1 MFWALNVL
9 HFAHHYSEQISIVS
23 GGKTRQSFLEL
34 DPSISFFRRILE
46 NVQRAQ
52 ISIILCTRKSIVSG
66 VAHMYRLELER
77 LPCPVASSE
86 LARWY
91 FETLDYYFHY
101 YFSYYLSYYNYYSE
115 LAQDLRPFI
124 KGVRRLHH
132 QSGFL
137 PRWSSF
143 QPLINL
149 CTKLHSPPGAAP
161 WPLLLVSLKW
171 SIMKQ

>member
-91 FETLDYYFHY
+91 FETLDYYFSY
-101 YFSYYLSYYNYYSE
+101 YFYYYHYYSE

-132 QSGFL
+132 HQSGFL

-143 QPLINL
+143 QPLINV
-149 CTKLHSPPGAAP
+149 CTELHSPSGAD
-161 WPLLLVSLKW
+161 WRPLLLVSLKW
-171 SIMKQ
+171 SIKNN

>member
-9 HFAHHYSEQISIVS
+9 HFAHHYSEQISS
-23 GGKTRQSFLEL
+23 RLEL
-34 DPSISFFRRILE
+34 DPCMSFFQLILE
-46 NVQRAQ
+46 NVQRTQ

-91 FETLDYYFHY
+91 FETLDNYFYYYHF
-101 YFSYYLSYYNYYSE
+101 YSE
-115 LAQDLRPFI
+115 LVQDLRPFI

-143 QPLINL
+143 QPLIKL
-149 CTKLHSPPGAAP
+149 CTKLHFPPGAVRR
-161 WPLLLVSLKW
+161 PLLLVSLKW
-171 SIMKQ
+171 SIKKQ

>member
-23 GGKTRQSFLEL
+23 GGKTRQSFGVGPLYVFL
-34 DPSISFFRRILE
+34 STQ
-46 NVQRAQ
+46 NVQRTQ

-91 FETLDYYFHY
+91 FETLDYYYSY
-101 YFSYYLSYYNYYSE
+101 YFYYYHYYSE
-115 LAQDLRPFI
+115 MAQDPRPFI

-149 CTKLHSPPGAAP
+149 CTKLHSPPGAVRR
-161 WPLLLVSLKW
+161 PLLLVSLKW
-171 SIMKQ
+171 SIKKQ